1 MPNHSIV
8 HVDFPANDLEAAGKF
23 YADLFD
29 WKIRHMPEFNYMTF
43 ETQTGSGGGFVRVG
57 GESSDPG
64 SLSYK
69 PGEVLVYVSTD
80 DIDATL
86 ARVEA
91 LGGQPL
97 VPKTEI
103 PNIGWYAVFTDPT
116 GNRVGL
122 YTGTGQQT

>member
-8 HVDFPANDLEAAGKF
+8 HVDFPAHDLEAAGKF
-23 YADLFD
+23 YANLFG
-29 WKIRHMPEFNYMTF
+29 WKIQHIPEFDYMTF
-43 ETQTGSGGGFVRVG
+43 ATEAGSGGGFVRVG
-57 GESSDPG
+57 DESSDPG

-91 LGGQPL
+91 LGGRPL

-103 PNIGWYAVFTDPT
+103 PNIGWYAVFVDPT

-122 YTGTGQQT
+122 YTDMSQQT